1 MKKLQYKI
9 LLSSGVALVVLLYAC
24 SKGFLS
30 KPPIGTYQP
39 NTMANK
45 AGVAGLLIGAYSLLD
60 GQGGIGGSW
69 DAAASNWVWGGVCAD
84 DAHKGSDPGDQPDI
98 VSLMTWSETSTNSY
112 NEAKWQTCYD
122 GIQRANEV
130 LRIMREAKDL
140 TPADTTEFAAEA
152 RFLRGHYHFELKKI
166 YNMVPYVDESV
177 TYTAGNWRVPNNV
190 DIWPKIEAD
199 FQYAMTNLPA
209 TQSSVGRANKYA
221 AEAFLAKAYMFEH
234 KYSQALPLLNDL
246 ITNGKTAGGLKYGLV
261 DNFNDN
267 FNAAKKNN
275 KESVFAVQNSVND
288 GSTAANANA
297 GDVLNFSYDPSAPV
311 SCCGFYQPSYS
322 LANAYKTDPVTGLPM
337 PNTYN
342 NTDLKNDEGLKSSD
356 PFTPDG
362 TITLD
367 PRLDWTVGRRGI
379 PFLDWGINP
388 GFLFVRNQASG
399 GPYTPVKNAP
409 YASQIGT
416 LTDKSS
422 WTAGY
427 TALNVNL
434 IRFADVLLW
443 AAEAEVE
450 VGSLDNA
457 ENYVNMVRNRAAN
470 PAGFVHTYIDPNNPQ
485 AGFTNTPAANY
496 YIKPYP
502 AGYFTA
508 QGQATARTLVRFE
521 RRLELAME
529 GHRFFD
535 LVRYGTA
542 DVELNA
548 YVTHEVNSGYVLMKG
563 ATFVKGKSE
572 YFAIPQQEID
582 VSTVNGKATL
592 TQNPGY

>member
-1 MKKLQYKI
+1 MKKIQNKI
-9 LLSSGVALVVLLYAC
+9 WFLSGVALVILLYAY
-24 SKGFLS
+24 SKAFLN

-39 NTMANK
+39 ETMANK
-45 AGVAGLLIGAYSLLD
+45 AGVSGLLIGAYSLLD
-60 GQGGIGGSW
+60 GQGGAGGSW
-69 DAAASNWVWGGVCAD
+69 DAAASNWVWGGVCSD

-112 NEAKWQTCYD
+112 LEAKWQTCYD

-130 LRIMREAKDL
+130 LRIMRLAKDL

-166 YNMVPYVDESV
+166 YNMVPFVDESV
-177 TYTAGNWRVPNNV
+177 TYQAGNWRVPNNV

-209 TQSSVGRANKYA
+209 TQGAVGRANKYA

-234 KYSQALPLLNDL
+234 KYSQAQPLLADL
-246 ITNGKTAGGLKYGLV
+246 ITNGETSNGLKYGLV

-288 GSTAANANA
+288 GSGAANANA

-337 PNTYN
+337 PTTYN
-342 NTDLKNDEGLKSSD
+342 SSDLKNDEGLKSSD
-356 PFTPDG
+356 PFTPDN
-362 TITLD
+362 TTTLD

-399 GPYTPVKNAP
+399 GPYTPVKDAP
-409 YASQIGT
+409 YASQVGT

-450 VGSLDNA
+450 VGSLDKA
-457 ENYVNMVRNRAAN
+457 ETYVNMVRTRAAN
-470 PAGFVHTYIDPNNPQ
+470 PAGFVHTYIDANNPQ
-485 AGFTNTPAANY
+485 GGFTNTPAANY
-496 YIKPYP
+496 FIKNYP
-502 AGYFTA
+502 VGYFTA

-535 LVRYGTA
+535 LVRYGDA

-548 YVTHEVNSGYVLMKG
+548 YVAHEVGSGYVLMKG
-563 ATFVKGKSE
+563 ANFVKGKSE

-582 VSTVNGKATL
+582 VSTVAGKRTL